1 MTKGASLVP
10 YLNALTDAEEKAVSL
25 DAWRAG
31 LARDYPR
38 REDGVTLF
46 PFTRLFILARRD

>member
-1 MTKGASLVP
+1 MAASPVP
-10 YLNALTDAEEKAVSL
+10 YLDALTDAEEKAAFL
-25 DAWRAG
+25 DAWRTR

-46 PFTRLFILARRD
+46 PFTRLFLLARRN